1 MIILFYLVYHWIVD
15 RYWVHS
21 VQRNFGLTET
31 LDLMV
36 DKVATSLWSFHFTKI
51 FFTQDKQR
59 FTSRYNMHTYLFTS
73 TVLLLSNC

>member
-36 DKVATSLWSFHFTKI
+36 DKVATS
-51 FFTQDKQR
+51 
-59 FTSRYNMHTYLFTS
+59 
-73 TVLLLSNC
+73 